1 MISIIKKNISN
12 QNIYFFSKIFF
23 QDKKYRNFLIIFAAL
38 LLQLVELIAISIIFP
53 IVYILLNQNETNE
66 FLDIIFNYFNE
77 TTKVEIVIYFSF
89 FIISI
94 YFLKSAL
101 SIFLN
106 SYILKYSQ
114 IKNIEFK
121 KIFFSKLI
129 FLKYDNFIKKN
140 YAYYLNIITSSLPYI
155 IENFFLQVLKLVQ
168 NLIFIA
174 TIALYIF
181 FLNPNIFLIVFLSC
195 IILVFLF
202 YKIIKSKVNY
212 LGKLRQTLSEKIYIN
227 IQHSL
232 DGIKDVKLSSKEN
245 YFINQYF
252 ENLKNISRVDYKQNF
267 IQSLPG
273 LSMDF
278 IMITMIFSSFIFF
291 ISLNGLNFD
300 NAKLIII
307 LLLLLRSAPIVNQI
321 IYNLSLIA
329 SSIDPLKNCS
339 NFFFVNSNFNEM
351 IEHFNEKTISSITLK
366 KISYKYSSSKDF
378 ALKNFNLKVYKNNFV
393 GIYGKNGSG
402 KTTLANIISGLLKD
416 YTGNYYINGKKI
428 DSKNIGKV
436 VSYVDQSPFF
446 LDQNIYQNI
455 IFSGSLDKK
464 IDYNFIDRIIKVT
477 GLSSVLK
484 SKGKNF
490 KIGKNGSYLSGGE
503 RQKLAIARAI
513 YKNTNIMIFDE
524 ATASLDEKSEK
535 EIMRI
540 LKNLQKD
547 RIIFFITHKIYL
559 KKYFSKTIFINE
571 K

>member
-1 MISIIKKNISN
+1 
-12 QNIYFFSKIFF
+12 
-23 QDKKYRNFLIIFAAL
+23 
-38 LLQLVELIAISIIFP
+38 
-53 IVYILLNQNETNE
+53 
-66 FLDIIFNYFNE
+66 
-77 TTKVEIVIYFSF
+77 
-89 FIISI
+89 
-94 YFLKSAL
+94 
-101 SIFLN
+101 
-106 SYILKYSQ
+106 
-114 IKNIEFK
+114 
-121 KIFFSKLI
+121 
-129 FLKYDNFIKKN
+129 
-140 YAYYLNIITSSLPYI
+140 
-155 IENFFLQVLKLVQ
+155 
-168 NLIFIA
+168 
-174 TIALYIF
+174 
-181 FLNPNIFLIVFLSC
+181 
-195 IILVFLF
+195 
-202 YKIIKSKVNY
+202 
-212 LGKLRQTLSEKIYIN
+212 KIYIN

-464 IDYNFIDRIIKVT
+464 IDYNF
-477 GLSSVLK
+477 
-484 SKGKNF
+484 
-490 KIGKNGSYLSGGE
+490 
-503 RQKLAIARAI
+503 
-513 YKNTNIMIFDE
+513 
-524 ATASLDEKSEK
+524 
-535 EIMRI
+535 
-540 LKNLQKD
+540 
-547 RIIFFITHKIYL
+547 
-559 KKYFSKTIFINE
+559 
-571 K
+571 